1 MSRKFNRSQMGG
13 TSRKLHIVAITVFI
27 SLVELFSPA
36 AFGLPFEGHH
46 IVMSVAN
53 RYAAEAG
60 QKTAEEGGNVVDCA
74 VAMELVMF
82 VTNPTFGALGGGGFA
97 LVSMNGRIN
106 ALDFR
111 ETAPAAMSADYYL
124 KKAQDASITGGASVG
139 VPGTIAG
146 LWALHKKYGHL
157 PWKKLFDRAMELAR
171 RGFRVTGKVITAEKD
186 NQKRFNQVAR
196 KLFLKDGKPYRP
208 GDKIVQ
214 IGLSRALALIRD
226 HGPAPFYSGTIAKD
240 IVASV
245 RAAGGDMTLQDIKKY
260 RVVWRNPLVTN
271 YHGYQV
277 YVMPLPSSGGLIT
290 IRALHLLD
298 LSGIDKTPLL
308 SVDEYHLM
316 GAVLQRAFMDRADM
330 GDPAFNNFDTT
341 TLVGA
346 NRKGMDEITK
356 LARSI
361 RLKQATSSKEL
372 ASSIGV
378 PFQVPAPTA
387 HEARETSHLSVV
399 DEKGNAV
406 SMTFTLNG
414 LFGSGIA
421 TPKYGI
427 MLNDEMDDFTT
438 HPGKPNMFGL
448 VQGQGNDVG
457 PGKRPLSS
465 MSPTLVAKN
474 GRIVMALGAPGGPRI
489 ISSVIQV
496 LYRVLARQQDLERA
510 VEAPRVHHQFLPDTL
525 YYDDDGRMPY
535 EIVRGLK
542 TRWHEVKPGWQAH
555 VFAVSN
561 LNGILEGVVDTRDEG
576 LASGF

>member
-1 MSRKFNRSQMGG
+1 MNRKIEFSR
-13 TSRKLHIVAITVFI
+13 THTISRRFIIAIAIFV
-27 SLVELFSPA
+27 SSVELFSPV

-53 RYAAEAG
+53 RYAAEVG
-60 QKTAEEGGNVVDCA
+60 QKIAEEGGNVIDCA

-97 LVSMNGRIN
+97 LVSMNGQIR

-139 VPGTIAG
+139 VPGTLEG
-146 LWALHKKYGHL
+146 LWVLHKKYGHL
-157 PWKKLFDRAMELAR
+157 PWRRLFDRAVDLAR
-171 RGFRVTGKVITAEKD
+171 HGFRVTGKVVAAEKN
-186 NQKRFNQVAR
+186 NQKRFNEKAR
-196 KLFLKDGKPYRP
+196 ELFLKDGKPYRP

-214 IGLSRALALIRD
+214 EGLSRALISIRD
-226 HGPAPFYSGTIAKD
+226 HGPSPFYSGAIAKD
-240 IVASV
+240 IVDSV
-245 RAAGGDMTLQDIKKY
+245 RASGGDMTLQDLEKY
-260 RVVWRNPLVTN
+260 RVVWRKPLVTK
-271 YHGYQV
+271 YHDYQV

-298 LSGIDKTPLL
+298 LSGIDKSPLL

-316 GAVLQRAFMDRADM
+316 GAVLQRAFMDRTDM
-330 GDPAFNNFDTT
+330 GDPDFNNFDTA

-346 NRKGMDEITK
+346 DSKGMAELTK

-361 RLKQATSSKEL
+361 RMKRATSSKDL
-372 ASSIGV
+372 ASLMGV
-378 PFQVPAPTA
+378 PFQPSKPSA
-387 HEARETSHLSVV
+387 HEAKETSHLSVL
-399 DEKGNAV
+399 DENGNAV

-421 TPKYGI
+421 TKKYGI

-438 HPGKPNMFGL
+438 HPGKSNMFGL
-448 VQGQGNDVG
+448 VQGRGNDVG

-474 GRIVMALGAPGGPRI
+474 GRVVMALGAPGGPRI

-496 LYRVLARQQDLERA
+496 LYRVLARRQDLERA
-510 VEAPRVHHQFLPDTL
+510 VESPRVHHQFLPDIL

-535 EIVRGLK
+535 EIVKGLK
-542 TRWHEVKPGWQAH
+542 ARWHDVKPGWQAH
-555 VFAVSN
+555 VFAVYGH
-561 LNGILEGVVDTRDEG
+561 NGILEGVVDTRDEG